1 VLAEVRRLQRHD
13 RCTTVERLVGDA
25 PRHEVAQPVTARVVE
40 ARDPAHVPVGL
51 GTDEDRARTRDRTP
65 VDIGQCNG
73 DARVEHHLGI
83 VDGIAGDLLREL
95 EVAERVPGDLGVRV
109 HVVGR
114 FREAHDHAG
123 RRRAILESLL
133 AHDLGR
139 RRVLREATRGQL
151 VVERPI
157 IGSYVDTRRLAP
169 AEQEVT
175 RPIRERGR
183 CERGALRNCDAR

>member
-1 VLAEVRRLQRHD
+1 M
-13 RCTTVERLVGDA
+13 
-25 PRHEVAQPVTARVVE
+25 
-40 ARDPAHVPVGL
+40 
-51 GTDEDRARTRDRTP
+51 
-65 VDIGQCNG
+65 
-73 DARVEHHLGI
+73 
-83 VDGIAGDLLREL
+83 
-95 EVAERVPGDLGVRV
+95 

-114 FREAHDHAG
+114 LREPHDHTG

-133 AHDLGR
+133 AHHLGR

-169 AEQEVT
+169 AKQEVT